1 MPLQKPN
8 LNKPAF
14 KIFPI
19 EGTMIGLSACP
30 ICGHEIFESE
40 FRDEL
45 SKIEYSISG
54 MCQRCQ
60 DAVFTE
66 GDDEE

>member
-1 MPLQKPN
+1 
-8 LNKPAF
+8 
-14 KIFPI
+14 
-19 EGTMIGLSACP
+19 MIGLNACP